1 MAQEYDFSLLL
12 ASQYSGGPLVWNDQI
27 LLNANGAVLN
37 EIDVTRDKSR
47 SFKVA
52 KSEVISIAL
61 SPCRKFLA
69 IIEGTDICT
78 YIVLKLMNA
87 PTFARKSDPLKKVV
101 K

>member
-1 MAQEYDFSLLL
+1 MKIFKMAQEYDFSLLL

-69 IIEGTDICT
+69 IIEGTDISIET
-78 YIVLKLMNA
+78 YTTAHLVR
-87 PTFARKSDPLKKVV
+87 FYFKK
-101 K
+101 

>member
-12 ASQYSGGPLVWNDQI
+12 ASQYSGGPLAWNEQV

-37 EIDVTRDKSR
+37 EIEITKDKAR

-69 IIEGTDICT
+69 IIEGKEFSGNRAD
-78 YIVLKLMNA
+78 
-87 PTFARKSDPLKKVV
+87 KKVTRIAFTNILSLL
-101 K
+101 KSK

>member
-12 ASQYSGGPLVWNDQI
+12 ASQYSGGPLVWNDQT

-69 IIEGTDICT
+69 IIEGTDIRIKT
-78 YIVLKLMNA
+78 YERFDRVGFI
-87 PTFARKSDPLKKVV
+87 FQ
-101 K
+101 